1 MIALDLHQWV
11 HFLKIIEINE
21 LNDYLSGDQQ
31 TARAL
36 RSDINIEDTQKRI
49 DFMYRKIISLRPLEM
64 LQSNIKKV
72 TNLKKWL
79 KSLHSY
85 A

>member
-21 LNDYLSGDQQ
+21 LNDYLRGDHQ

-64 LQSNIKKV
+64 L
-72 TNLKKWL
+72 
-79 KSLHSY
+79 
-85 A
+85 